1 MLVFRQETRTV
12 DMVARLGRVPERQ
25 GMFARGFGSMAGF
38 RTRSEASDRCAD
50 LKIFMPV
57 INAIEE
63 ALSASKRERDG
74 LGRRV
79 AEVLSDAAVLAG
91 NGTDE
96 YVERDVADARLLREY
111 ESEIANGRK
120 RLEQLDY
127 AIAQFEWLKAETTA
141 RFSAVLSVT
150 EH

>member
-1 MLVFRQETRTV
+1 MLVFGQELRTV
-12 DMVARLGRVPERQ
+12 DMPARLGTDITP
-25 GMFARGFGSMAGF
+25 GMFARSFRNMAGL
-38 RTRSEASDRCAD
+38 RTRYEARDRCAD

-57 INAIEE
+57 IKAIDE
-63 ALSASKRERDG
+63 ALTASKRERDA

-79 AEVLSDAAVLAG
+79 ANLLSDAAVLAG

-96 YVERDVADARLLREY
+96 YVERDVADAGLLKEY
-111 ESEIANGRK
+111 ESEITNGRK

-127 AIAQFEWLKAETTA
+127 AIAQFEWLKTETTE
-141 RFSAVLSVT
+141 RFSAVLSAK